1 MTRALIS
8 LTLGLLLLL
17 SGAATR
23 GVTRETADTDER

>member
-8 LTLGLLLLL
+8 LTLSLLLL

-23 GVTRETADTDER
+23 GVTRENADTDER